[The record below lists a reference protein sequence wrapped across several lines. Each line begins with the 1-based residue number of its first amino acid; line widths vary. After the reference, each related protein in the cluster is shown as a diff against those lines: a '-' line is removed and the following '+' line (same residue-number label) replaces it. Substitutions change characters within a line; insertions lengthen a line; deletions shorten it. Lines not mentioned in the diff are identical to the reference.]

1 VKSGNRAAFL
11 VAIQPGSLSQRP
23 GGVNTRLAVRQIAKI
38 SRPEHDAGALSGNP
52 ILPSKTIEEP
62 ARQVPLYGEYDVAVL
77 GGGPAGI
84 AAAVA
89 AARAGRRTLLI
100 ERYGFLGGM
109 GTAAGVTNFC
119 GLHANVHGE
128 MHRVVQGI
136 ASELLDRI
144 DRLGGLNAPHLIL
157 GKILA
162 QAYDTAAYKI
172 AADDLLATHKVDIL
186 FHALGA
192 GVVMHDI
199 RSINALMVETKAGRQ
214 AVRAG
219 IFIDCSGDGDLA
231 AWAGAPFE
239 IGDDQGHM
247 LYPSMM
253 FRLNGIDPEKAGDA
267 WRTIPA
273 LMEKAEAAGTHK
285 FPRKAAIVRPQRSQI
300 EWRVNFTQVA
310 REDGAAVSGLDP
322 DEMTR
327 GEIEGRRQAV
337 KAFEFLRTV
346 PGFEKSYIVDLP
358 PQLGIRET
366 RRVVGGYMLSGEDV
380 LGCASFEDSI
390 GVNGWPMESH
400 VAGDVIF
407 KFPPIPES
415 RGYNE
420 LPYRMLVPEGIDNLL
435 MAGRCA
441 SMTHDG
447 QSAARVSGAC
457 FAMGEAAGAAADLAL
472 SGNTIP
478 RDIAV
483 EKLQQALQQQGA
495 FIGRGQKVPEGL

>member
-1 VKSGNRAAFL
+1 V
-11 VAIQPGSLSQRP
+11 P
-23 GGVNTRLAVRQIAKI
+23 
-38 SRPEHDAGALSGNP
+38 
-52 ILPSKTIEEP
+52 KTIEEP
-62 ARQVPLYGEYDVAVL
+62 ARRVPIYGEYEVAVL

-84 AAAVA
+84 TAAVA

-128 MHRVVQGI
+128 PHRVVQGI
-136 ASELLDRI
+136 ASDLLARI
-144 DRLGGLNAPHLIL
+144 DRLDGLNKPHLVL

-172 AADDLLATHKVDIL
+172 AADDLLATHNVDIL

-192 GVVMHDI
+192 GVVMDDEKRI
-199 RSINALMVETKAGRQ
+199 GALMVETKAGRQ
-214 AVRAG
+214 AVLAN

-231 AWAGAPFE
+231 AWAGAPHE
-239 IGDDQGHM
+239 VGDSEGSM

-253 FRLNGIDPEKAGDA
+253 FRLNGVDPEKAGEA

-285 FPRKAAIVRPQRSQI
+285 FPRRAAIVRPQRSPL
-300 EWRVNFTQVA
+300 EWRVNFTQLA
-310 REDGAAVSGLDP
+310 REDGGAVNGLEP
-322 DEMTR
+322 DELTR
-327 GEIEGRRQAV
+327 GEIDGRRQAV
-337 KAFEFLRTV
+337 QAFEFLRTV
-346 PGFEKSYIVDLP
+346 PGFENSYIVDLP

-366 RRVVGGYMLSGEDV
+366 RRVVGGYQLSGEDV
-380 LGCASFEDSI
+380 LGCTSFADSV
-390 GVNGWPMESH
+390 GVNGWPIEAH

-415 RGYNE
+415 RGFNE
-420 LPYRMLVPEGIDNLL
+420 LPYRMLVPEGVDNLL
-435 MAGRCA
+435 VAGRCA
-441 SMTHDG
+441 SMTHEG

-457 FAMGEAAGAAADLAL
+457 FAMGEAAGSAAALAL
-472 SGNTIP
+472 SGNTRP

-483 EKLQQALQQQGA
+483 ERLQQGLKQQGA
-495 FIGRGQKVPEGL
+495 FIGRDQQVPAGL

>member
-1 VKSGNRAAFL
+1 MIVNGPSGNL
-11 VAIQPGSLSQRP
+11 
-23 GGVNTRLAVRQIAKI
+23 
-38 SRPEHDAGALSGNP
+38 
-52 ILPSKTIEEP
+52 ILPPKSIEEP
-62 ARQVPLYGEYDVAVL
+62 ARRVSLYGEYEVAVL

-84 AAAVA
+84 AAAAA
-89 AARAGRRTLLI
+89 AARAGRRMLLI

-136 ASELLDRI
+136 ASDLLARI
-144 DRLGGLNAPHLIL
+144 DRPDGLNAPHLIL
-157 GKILA
+157 GKIFA
-162 QAYDTAAYKI
+162 QAYDTPAYKI
-172 AADDLLATHKVDIL
+172 AADDLLLSHEVDIL

-192 GVVMHDI
+192 GVVMHDEN
-199 RSINALMVETKAGRQ
+199 RINALMVETKAGRQ

-239 IGDDQGHM
+239 VGDNNGGM

-253 FRLNGIDPEKAGDA
+253 FRLNGIDPDKAGEA

-273 LMEKAEAAGTHK
+273 LMEAAEAAGTHH
-285 FPRKAAIVRPQRSQI
+285 FPRKAAIVRPQRSPI
-300 EWRVNFTQVA
+300 EWRVNFTQLA
-310 REDGAAVSGLDP
+310 REDGTAINGLEP
-322 DEMTR
+322 DDLTR
-327 GEIEGRRQAV
+327 GEIEGGRQAV
-337 KAFEFLRTV
+337 NAFNFLRTV

-366 RRVVGGYMLSGEDV
+366 RRVVGVYMPSGEGV
-380 LGCASFEDSI
+380 AGCASSDASI
-390 GVNGWPMESH
+390 GANGWPMESH

-407 KFPPIPES
+407 KFPPIPQS
-415 RGYNE
+415 RGFNE
-420 LPYRMLVPEGIDNLL
+420 LPYRMLVPAGIDNLL
-435 MAGRCA
+435 VAGRCA

-447 QSAARVSGAC
+447 RSAARVSGAC
-457 FAMGEAAGAAADLAL
+457 FAMGEAAGMAAALAL
-472 SGNTIP
+472 GGNIIP

-483 EKLQQALQQQGA
+483 EELQQRLKQQGA
-495 FIGRGQKVPEGL
+495 G

>member
-1 VKSGNRAAFL
+1 M
-11 VAIQPGSLSQRP
+11 
-23 GGVNTRLAVRQIAKI
+23 
-38 SRPEHDAGALSGNP
+38 
-52 ILPSKTIEEP
+52 IEEP
-62 ARQVPLYGEYDVAVL
+62 ARQVPIYGEYEVAVL

-128 MHRVVQGI
+128 MRRLVQGI
-136 ASELLDRI
+136 ASELLSRI
-144 DRLGGLNAPHLIL
+144 DRLGGLNAPHLVL

-162 QAYDTAAYKI
+162 QAYDTSAYKI
-172 AADDLLATHKVDIL
+172 AADDLLANHKVDIL

-192 GVVMHDI
+192 GVVMADDK
-199 RSINALMVETKAGRQ
+199 RVNALMVETKAGRQ
-214 AVRAG
+214 AVRAN

-231 AWAGAPFE
+231 AWAGAPYE
-239 IGDDQGHM
+239 IGDDQGHL

-253 FRLNGIDPEKAGDA
+253 FRLNGVDPQRAGEA

-285 FPRKAAIVRPQRSQI
+285 FPRKAAIVRPQRHAV
-300 EWRVNFTQVA
+300 EWRVNFTQLA
-310 REDGAAVSGLDP
+310 RKDGAAVNGLEP

-327 GEIEGRRQAV
+327 GEIDGRRQAIE
-337 KAFEFLRTV
+337 AFEFLRTV
-346 PGFEKSYIVDLP
+346 PGFEESYIVDLP

-390 GVNGWPMESH
+390 GVNGWPIEAH
-400 VAGDVIF
+400 VTGDVIF
-407 KFPPIPES
+407 KFPPIPQS

-420 LPYRMLVPEGIDNLL
+420 LPYRMLVPGGVDNLL
-435 MAGRCA
+435 IAGRCA
-441 SMTHDG
+441 SMTHEG

-457 FAMGEAAGAAADLAL
+457 FAMGEAAGTAAALAL

-483 EKLQQALQQQGA
+483 EKLQQGLRAQGA
-495 FIGRGQKVPEGL
+495 FIGRDQPVPAGI

>member
-1 VKSGNRAAFL
+1 
-11 VAIQPGSLSQRP
+11 LSR
-23 GGVNTRLAVRQIAKI
+23 
-38 SRPEHDAGALSGNP
+38 
-52 ILPSKTIEEP
+52 KTIAEP
-62 ARQVPLYGEYDVAVL
+62 ARQVPLYGEYEVAVL

-119 GLHANVHGE
+119 GLHANVYGE

-136 ASELLDRI
+136 ASDLLGRI

-172 AADDLLATHKVDIL
+172 AADDLLLSHKVDIL

-192 GVVMHDI
+192 GVVMHDESRI
-199 RSINALMVETKAGRQ
+199 HALMVETKAGRQ
-214 AVRAG
+214 AIAAG
-219 IFIDCSGDGDLA
+219 IFIDCSGDGDLV
-231 AWAGAPFE
+231 AWAGARFE
-239 IGDDQGHM
+239 VGDNAGGM

-273 LMEKAEAAGTHK
+273 LMEKAEASGTHH
-285 FPRKAAIVRPQRSQI
+285 FPRKAAIVRPQRSPI
-300 EWRVNFTQVA
+300 EWRVNFTQLA
-310 REDGAAVSGLDP
+310 REDGSAINGLEP
-322 DEMTR
+322 DDLTR
-327 GEIEGRRQAV
+327 GEIDGRRQAIN
-337 KAFEFLRTV
+337 AFDFLRTV

-366 RRVVGGYMLSGEDV
+366 RRIVGGHMLSGEDV
-380 LGCASFEDSI
+380 LGCASFDDSI

-407 KFPPIPES
+407 KFPPIPKS
-415 RGYNE
+415 RGFNE
-420 LPYRMLVPEGIDNLL
+420 LPYRMLTPDGLDNLL
-435 MAGRCA
+435 VAGRCA

-457 FAMGEAAGAAADLAL
+457 FAMGEAAGTAAALAL
-472 SGNTIP
+472 HGNATP

-483 EKLQQALQQQGA
+483 DKLQNQVKQQGA
-495 FIGRGQKVPEGL
+495 FIGRDQAVPEGL

>member
-1 VKSGNRAAFL
+1 MSA
-11 VAIQPGSLSQRP
+11 
-23 GGVNTRLAVRQIAKI
+23 
-38 SRPEHDAGALSGNP
+38 
-52 ILPSKTIEEP
+52 KTIEEP
-62 ARQVPLYGEYDVAVL
+62 ARQIPLYGEYEVAVL

-128 MHRVVQGI
+128 MRRLVQGI
-136 ASELLDRI
+136 ASELLSRI
-144 DRLGGLNAPHLIL
+144 DRLGGLNAPHLVL

-162 QAYDTAAYKI
+162 QAYDTSAYKI
-172 AADDLLATHKVDIL
+172 AADDLLANHKVDIL

-192 GVVMHDI
+192 GVVMADDK
-199 RSINALMVETKAGRQ
+199 RVNALMVETKAGRQ
-214 AVRAG
+214 AVRAN

-231 AWAGAPFE
+231 AWAGAPYE
-239 IGDDQGHM
+239 IGDDQGHL

-253 FRLNGIDPEKAGDA
+253 FRLNGVDPQRAGEA

-285 FPRKAAIVRPQRSQI
+285 FPRKAAIVRPQRHAV
-300 EWRVNFTQVA
+300 EWRVNFTQLA
-310 REDGAAVSGLDP
+310 RKDGAAVNGLEP

-327 GEIEGRRQAV
+327 GEIDGRRQAIE
-337 KAFEFLRTV
+337 AFEFLRTV
-346 PGFEKSYIVDLP
+346 PGFEESYIVDLP

-390 GVNGWPMESH
+390 GVNGWPIEAH
-400 VAGDVIF
+400 VTGDVIF
-407 KFPPIPES
+407 KFPPIPQS

-420 LPYRMLVPEGIDNLL
+420 LPYRMLVPGGVDNLL
-435 MAGRCA
+435 IAGRCA
-441 SMTHDG
+441 SMTHEG

-457 FAMGEAAGAAADLAL
+457 FAMGEAAGSVAALAL

-483 EKLQQALQQQGA
+483 EKLQQGLKQHGA
-495 FIGRGQKVPEGL
+495 FIGRDQNVPEGL

>member
-1 VKSGNRAAFL
+1 MPPKS
-11 VAIQPGSLSQRP
+11 
-23 GGVNTRLAVRQIAKI
+23 
-38 SRPEHDAGALSGNP
+38 
-52 ILPSKTIEEP
+52 IEEP
-62 ARQVPLYGEYDVAVL
+62 ARRVPLYGEYEVAVL

-89 AARAGRRTLLI
+89 AARAGRRTVLI

-119 GLHANVHGE
+119 GLHANVYGQ

-136 ASELLDRI
+136 ASDLLVRI
-144 DRLGGLNAPHLIL
+144 DRLGGLNAPHLIF

-172 AADDLLATHKVDIL
+172 AADDLLAAHKVDIL

-192 GVVMHDI
+192 GVVMQDEKQ
-199 RSINALMVETKAGRQ
+199 INALMVETKAGRQ
-214 AVRAG
+214 AITAD
-219 IFIDCSGDGDLA
+219 ICSGDGDLA
-231 AWAGAPFE
+231 AWAGARYE
-239 IGDDQGHM
+239 VGDNAGSM

-253 FRLNGIDPEKAGDA
+253 FRLNGIDPDKAGDA
-267 WRTIPA
+267 WRTIPV
-273 LMEKAEAAGTHK
+273 LMEEAEAAGRHR
-285 FPRKAAIVRPQRSQI
+285 FPRKAVIVRPQRSQI
-300 EWRVNFTQVA
+300 EWRVNFTQLA
-310 REDGAAVSGLDP
+310 RADGAAINGLEP
-322 DEMTR
+322 DDLTR

-337 KAFEFLRTV
+337 SAFNFLRTV

-366 RRVVGGYMLSGEDV
+366 RRIVGLYLLSGEDV
-380 LGCASFEDSI
+380 LGCVSFEDSI

-400 VAGDVIF
+400 ITGDVIF

-415 RGYNE
+415 RGFNE
-420 LPYRMLVPEGIDNLL
+420 LPYRMLIPLGLDNLL
-435 MAGRCA
+435 VAGRCA

-457 FAMGEAAGAAADLAL
+457 FAMGEAAGTAAALAL
-472 SGNTIP
+472 DGNASP

-483 EKLQQALQQQGA
+483 DKLQERLKQQGA
-495 FIGRGQKVPEGL
+495 FVGRDQAVPEGV

>member
-1 VKSGNRAAFL
+1 MSTKS
-11 VAIQPGSLSQRP
+11 
-23 GGVNTRLAVRQIAKI
+23 
-38 SRPEHDAGALSGNP
+38 
-52 ILPSKTIEEP
+52 IEEP
-62 ARQVPLYGEYDVAVL
+62 ARQIPLYGEYEVVVL

-119 GLHANVHGE
+119 GLHANVFGE
-128 MHRVVQGI
+128 MHRVVQGV
-136 ASELLDRI
+136 ASDLLARI
-144 DRLGGLNAPHLIL
+144 DRLGGLNAPHLVL

-172 AADDLLATHKVDIL
+172 AADDLLLSHKVDVL
-186 FHALGA
+186 FHTLGA
-192 GVVMHDI
+192 GVVMHDDK
-199 RSINALMVETKAGRQ
+199 RINVLMVETKAGR
-214 AVRAG
+214 RAIRAD

-231 AWAGAPFE
+231 AWAGAAFE
-239 IGDDQGHM
+239 VGDNAGSM

-253 FRLNGIDPEKAGDA
+253 FRLNGIDPEKAGEA

-273 LMEKAEAAGTHK
+273 LMEKAEAAGTHH
-285 FPRKAAIVRPQRSQI
+285 FPRKAAIVRPQRSAI
-300 EWRVNFTQVA
+300 EWRVNFTQLA
-310 REDGAAVSGLDP
+310 RADGTAINGLEP
-322 DEMTR
+322 DDLTR
-327 GEIEGRRQAV
+327 GEIDGRRQAIQ
-337 KAFEFLRTV
+337 AFEFLRTV

-380 LGCASFEDSI
+380 LGCAAFDDSI
-390 GVNGWPMESH
+390 GVNGWPMEVH

-415 RGYNE
+415 RGFNE
-420 LPYRMLVPEGIDNLL
+420 LPYRMLTPEGVDNLL
-435 MAGRCA
+435 VAGRCA

-457 FAMGEAAGAAADLAL
+457 FAMGEAAGSAAGLAL

-478 RDIAV
+478 RDV
-483 EKLQQALQQQGA
+483 SVDKLQHQLKRQGA
-495 FIGRGQKVPEGL
+495 FLGQDQSVPEGL